1 MLSRDEMFPTSEG
14 LEGESTPSRASSSDE
29 CQMSVVRDAICNEI
43 AAAHGNASPSDFHT
57 QVKRR
62 PRMEM
67 TGADSTTRHAYVRWS
82 YISDDGR
89 SRNRHRMTRRS

>member
-43 AAAHGNASPSDFHT
+43 AAAHGNARTPEAIQIHYFNPSFPNSH
-57 QVKRR
+57 
-62 PRMEM
+62 E
-67 TGADSTTRHAYVRWS
+67 WS